1 MIDPELIATTG
12 IRFGFGTLFFAAG
25 ISKSL
30 RAGSVQHIVAH
41 YRLVPRPLVP
51 VAARALA
58 SIEAVAGAL
67 LLASLFLPIYA
78 EAWALTAG
86 LLLIFSVAIL
96 SALVRGI
103 EVPCGCGLVLNGHV
117 ITPATL
123 TRNLL
128 LLGLLALDAPFPLAV
143 SS

>member
-1 MIDPELIATTG
+1 MIDPELFATTG
-12 IRFGFGTLFFAAG
+12 IRFGFGALFFAAG

-30 RAGSVQHIVAH
+30 RARSVQHIVAH

-51 VAARALA
+51 VAARALGPV
-58 SIEAVAGAL
+58 EAVAGAL

-78 EAWALTAG
+78 EAWVLTAG
-86 LLLIFSVAIL
+86 LLLIFSFAIL

-103 EVPCGCGLVLNGHV
+103 EIPCGCGLVLNGHV

-123 TRNLL
+123 TRNVLL
-128 LLGLLALDAPFPLAV
+128 LWLLALDAPFPLAV
-143 SS
+143 SG